1 MTLPAWL
8 IAFIAV
14 QYAAIAVLFLRHDQP
29 WMAVTYF
36 GYLVGNIGLTM
47 IALGHK

>member
-14 QYAAIAVLFLRHDQP
+14 QYAAIALLFYKDAQP
-29 WMAVTYF
+29 WLAVTYF

>member
-8 IAFIAV
+8 IACIAV
-14 QYAAIAVLFLRHDQP
+14 QYAAIALLFYKDAQP
-29 WMAVTYF
+29 WLAVTYF

>member
-8 IAFIAV
+8 IAIIAV
-14 QYAAIAVLFLRHDQP
+14 QYAVIAFLFHRDGQP
-29 WMAVTYF
+29 WMAITYF

-47 IALGHK
+47 IALGNK

>member
-14 QYAAIAVLFLRHDQP
+14 QYAAIAFLFYRHEQP

-47 IALGHK
+47 IALGNK

>member
-14 QYAAIAVLFLRHDQP
+14 QYAVIGFLFYRHDQP

-36 GYLVGNIGLTM
+36 VTWWEI
-47 IALGHK
+47 LGSP